1 MGRKWG
7 QHFLIRQGLVDR
19 MLKQTQ
25 INKGD
30 QIVEIGPGKGFL
42 TRSLLQKGAK
52 VTAVEID
59 PKLCEHLRESYG
71 EHEQFDLLEGDV
83 MQIDPLQLFPKGCG
97 SVKLVANLPYQI
109 SSVLILKLLPFRNL
123 WKSLTLMVQKEV
135 AERICAT
142 PLQRKDY
149 GPLSLAVGLGF
160 DCQTFLNVP
169 PTAFRPMPKVD
180 SSLIFL
186 QPRSSG
192 LELEDEN
199 KFLEWSRTLFGNRR
213 KLLCGS
219 IKRHFPDWFHKDKNY
234 IQKSIGKRRP
244 EEIPHKEW
252 LDLFSRFLSFKKQK

>member
-7 QHFLIRQGLVDR
+7 QHFLIRQRVVDR
-19 MLKQTQ
+19 MLKQSK
-25 INKGD
+25 IKKGD

-71 EHEQFDLLEGDV
+71 KHEQFELLEGDV
-83 MQIDPLQLFPKGCG
+83 MQIDPLQLCPQGCG
-97 SVKLVANLPYQI
+97 PLKLVANLPYQI
-109 SSVLILKLLPFRNL
+109 SSVLILKLLPFRNY

-135 AERICAT
+135 AERMCAT
-142 PLQRKDY
+142 PQQRKDY
-149 GPLSLAVGLGF
+149 GSLSLAVGLGF

-169 PTAFRPMPKVD
+169 ASAFRPMPKVD

-186 QPRSSG
+186 QPRPSG

-199 KFLEWSRTLFGNRR
+199 KFLEWIRTLFGNRR

-219 IKRHFPDWFHKDKNY
+219 IKRHFPDWYHKDQNY
-234 IQKSIGKRRP
+234 LKEFIGKRRP
-244 EEIPHKEW
+244 EEIPKREW
-252 LDLFSRFLSFKKQK
+252 FDLFSSFLNFKNQK